1 MPLRSPY
8 LHHQFFGRFNFLD
21 KSVGISSSFEIDDHS
36 LVDETSQTVETHLPL
51 QVPGIEGLLIPAKT
65 QGHVLRVI
73 GGNTALVRWEVTI

>member
-1 MPLRSPY
+1 M
-8 LHHQFFGRFNFLD
+8 
-21 KSVGISSSFEIDDHS
+21 
-36 LVDETSQTVETHLPL
+36 DETSQTVETHLPL